1 MTNGHHSS
9 LHINVSCTAWLPL
22 DRTLPVDYCSAHPQP
37 CVHLV
42 CFTRLIGGKGKRPQ
56 PQGTASGIRTL
67 KASSEQGATIAVYIT
82 CTGSPG
88 RRKRSKGTKG
98 ARVVPLIPL
107 QQQKPTTVSE
117 SEPKAAA
124 KATARAAHS
133 PSTTTPQSSQRP
145 EGKHLQQPTATATVQ
160 LKVDTKPVALPVGPE
175 VVEAPAVTAAT
186 LPASTPAPSVKEVA
200 KLAKS
205 AAKAAA
211 KERRQERW
219 QRIKW
224 TTGALFALLLS

>member
-1 MTNGHHSS
+1 MRFVKLLTGHVPTPQLVHSEIKMTNGHHSS

-98 ARVVPLIPL
+98 
-107 QQQKPTTVSE
+107 TSF
-117 SEPKAAA
+117 
-124 KATARAAHS
+124 
-133 PSTTTPQSSQRP
+133 
-145 EGKHLQQPTATATVQ
+145 
-160 LKVDTKPVALPVGPE
+160 
-175 VVEAPAVTAAT
+175 
-186 LPASTPAPSVKEVA
+186 
-200 KLAKS
+200 
-205 AAKAAA
+205 
-211 KERRQERW
+211 
-219 QRIKW
+219 
-224 TTGALFALLLS
+224 GALQALHCERSCWYRACMRGPLLTLCSVIAGAALF